1 MRPASAPATPKRTAV
16 PWATVLPMGR
26 AGRGDWVKFGAKDY
40 PDWPAVTANLLSDP
54 KDTK

>member
-1 MRPASAPATPKRTAV
+1 
-16 PWATVLPMGR
+16 
-26 AGRGDWVKFGAKDY
+26 VKFGAKDY

>member
-1 MRPASAPATPKRTAV
+1 MGPASAPATPEPTAV

-26 AGRGDWVKFGAKDY
+26 AGRGGRVKFGAKDY
-40 PDWPAVTANLLSDP
+40 PDWAAVTANLLSDP